1 MKQILNLDFYSGQ
14 DLYSDGQ
21 IEDELLE
28 ILTNNDDL
36 SSVLKKDDRWPILY
50 HLSDIRHNLLD
61 WYPFGKDSSVLEIGA
76 GCGAIT
82 GVLCKNAGQ
91 VTCVELSKRRS
102 MINAERNKKYDNF
115 EIMVGNFE
123 DIKIDKKF
131 DYVTLIGVLE
141 YSPSYI
147 KSGDSFDSMLEKIKG
162 FLKPNGKVI
171 IAIENKF
178 GLKYFAG
185 ASEDHT
191 GKMFDGINNYDGIN
205 SVKTFTK
212 KELTKVLTKNGFDN
226 LEYYY
231 PMPDYKL
238 PEVIYSDEYLPKA
251 GDLRNMVK
259 VYDRDRFELFNEDVV
274 YDQLCDDELIDYFAN
289 SFLVIGQV
297 Q

>member
-1 MKQILNLDFYSGQ
+1 MESKFKIMDTTQI
-14 DLYSDGQ
+14 
-21 IEDELLE
+21 
-28 ILTNNDDL
+28 
-36 SSVLKKDDRWPILY
+36 
-50 HLSDIRHNLLD
+50 
-61 WYPFGKDSSVLEIGA
+61 
-76 GCGAIT
+76 
-82 GVLCKNAGQ
+82 
-91 VTCVELSKRRS
+91 
-102 MINAERNKKYDNF
+102 
-115 EIMVGNFE
+115 
-123 DIKIDKKF
+123 
-131 DYVTLIGVLE
+131 
-141 YSPSYI
+141 
-147 KSGDSFDSMLEKIKG
+147 
-162 FLKPNGKVI
+162 NGKVI